1 MRECSLIRRTS
12 APRTRIPRGTPAE
25 LAELAAFVYAV
36 EHLEIA
42 GYELLWHVAESAG
55 ASEIVELANRIANEE
70 RAMADR
76 VFAAFDQAFEATV
89 SDVGVST

>member
-12 APRTRIPRGTPAE
+12 APRTRIPRGTP
-25 LAELAAFVYAV
+25 AELAAFVYAV